1 MTIAKG
7 LIMRVFVTGPT
18 GWIGSVVVRE
28 LLSAGHRV
36 TGLARSDASAARVTA
51 AGAEVFR
58 GSLEDTDG
66 LRAAAAEA
74 DGVIHTGY
82 IHDFSPTGDPAA
94 AAAVDGRAIAA
105 FGDALAGTGKPLVVA
120 SGLPNPPAGGIVTE
134 EVRSENPVHPRVSEP
149 AALAVAASAG
159 QPSAGQPSAGQHSA
173 GQHGAGQHGGVRA
186 SVVRLPPSVH
196 GEGDY
201 WFIPIFIDVARK
213 TGVSAYIGDGA
224 NVWPAV
230 HRVDAARLFRIA
242 LEQAPAGTLLNAVA
256 DEGVP
261 FREIAEVIGRHLN
274 VPAKSIPAEDARDH
288 FGTLAG
294 FAALDVPASSAKTQQ
309 RFGWRPTQPGLIAD
323 LDQGHY
329 FTVRDDPAH

>member
-1 MTIAKG
+1 MAREKDN
-7 LIMRVFVTGPT
+7 IMRVFVTGAT

-28 LLSAGHRV
+28 LLNAGHQV
-36 TGLARSDASAARVTA
+36 TGLARSDSSAARVTA
-51 AGAEVFR
+51 AGAEVFM
-58 GSLEDTDG
+58 GSLEDTDA
-66 LRAAAAEA
+66 LRVAAAEA

-94 AAAVDGRAIAA
+94 AAALDGRVIAA

-120 SGLPNPPAGGIVTE
+120 SGLPQAPPGGISTE
-134 EVRSENPVHPRVSEP
+134 EVLLPENPAHPRVSEP
-149 AALAVAASAG
+149 AALAVAERN
-159 QPSAGQPSAGQHSA
+159 
-173 GQHGAGQHGGVRA
+173 VRA

-201 WFIPIFIDVARK
+201 WFIPIFIDLARK

-261 FREIAEVIGRHLN
+261 FREIAEVIGRHLQ
-274 VPAKSIPAEDARDH
+274 VPAKSIAPEDARAQ
-288 FGTLAG
+288 FGALAG
-294 FAALDVPASSAKTQQ
+294 FAAFDIPASSAITRQ
-309 RFGWRPTQPGLIAD
+309 RFGWHPVEPGLIAD
-323 LDQGHY
+323 LDAGYY
-329 FTVRDDPAH
+329 FIDNSSLDRNATEEQ

>member
-1 MTIAKG
+1 
-7 LIMRVFVTGPT
+7 MRVFVTGPT

-28 LLSAGHRV
+28 LLGAGHQV
-36 TGLARSDASAARVTA
+36 TGLARSDSSAARVTA
-51 AGAEVFR
+51 AGAEVVR
-58 GSLEDTDG
+58 GALEDTDG
-66 LRAAAAEA
+66 LRAAAAAA

-120 SGLPNPPAGGIVTE
+120 SGLPHPPPGGVATE
-134 EVRSENPVHPRVSEP
+134 EVRSVNPAHPRVSEP
-149 AALAVAASAG
+149 AALAAAER
-159 QPSAGQPSAGQHSA
+159 
-173 GQHGAGQHGGVRA
+173 GVRA
-186 SVVRLPPSVH
+186 SVVRLAPSVH

-201 WFIPIFIDVARK
+201 WFIPIFIGVARR

-261 FREIAEVIGRHLN
+261 FREIAEVIGRHLD
-274 VPAKSIPAEDARDH
+274 VPVKSIPAEDAADH

-294 FAALDVPASSAKTQQ
+294 FAAYDVPASSAITRE

-329 FTVRDDPAH
+329 FIVRDHPMN

>member
-1 MTIAKG
+1 
-7 LIMRVFVTGPT
+7 MRVFVTGAT

-28 LLSAGHRV
+28 LLNAGHQV
-36 TGLARSDASAARVTA
+36 TGLARSDSSAAKLTA
-51 AGAEVFR
+51 AGAEVFM

-66 LRAAAAEA
+66 LRVAAAEA

-82 IHDFSPTGDPAA
+82 VHDFSPTGDPAA
-94 AAAVDGRAIAA
+94 AAALDGRVIAA

-120 SGLPNPPAGGIVTE
+120 SGLPQAPPGGIATE
-134 EVRSENPVHPRVSEP
+134 EVRSENPAHPRVSEP
-149 AALAVAASAG
+149 AALAVAAN
-159 QPSAGQPSAGQHSA
+159 
-173 GQHGAGQHGGVRA
+173 AGQHGGVRA

-213 TGVSAYIGDGA
+213 TGLSAYIGDGA

-261 FREIAEVIGRHLN
+261 FRDIAEVIGRHLQ
-274 VPAKSIPAEDARDH
+274 VPAKSIAPEDARAQ
-288 FGTLAG
+288 FGALAG
-294 FAALDVPASSAKTQQ
+294 FAAIDLPASSAITRQ
-309 RFGWRPTQPGLIAD
+309 RFGWHPVEPGLIAD
-323 LDQGHY
+323 LDAGYY
-329 FTVRDDPAH
+329 FAGDNSSLDRDATEER

>member
-18 GWIGSVVVRE
+18 GWVGSVVVRE
-28 LLSAGHRV
+28 LLSAGHQV
-36 TGLARSDASAARVTA
+36 VGLARSDKSAAAATA
-51 AGAEVFR
+51 AGAEVVR

-120 SGLPNPPAGGIVTE
+120 SGLPLAPAGGVSTE
-134 EVRSENPVHPRVSEP
+134 EVRSVNPPHPRVSEP
-149 AALAVAASAG
+149 SALAVAER
-159 QPSAGQPSAGQHSA
+159 
-173 GQHGAGQHGGVRA
+173 GVRA

-201 WFIPIFIDVARK
+201 WFIPIFIGIARR
-213 TGVSAYIGDGA
+213 TGISAYVGDGA

-261 FREIAEVIGRHLN
+261 FREIAEVIGRHLD
-274 VPAKSIPAEDARDH
+274 VPVKSIAAQDARDQ

-294 FAALDVPASSAKTQQ
+294 FAAADLPASSAITRE
-309 RFGWRPTQPGLIAD
+309 RFGWRPAEPGLIAD
-323 LDQGHY
+323 LDEGHY
-329 FTVRDDPAH
+329 FIVRDNPGE

>member
-1 MTIAKG
+1 
-7 LIMRVFVTGPT
+7 MRVFVTGPT

-28 LLSAGHRV
+28 LLGAGHQV
-36 TGLARSDASAARVTA
+36 TGLARSDRSAARVTD

-58 GSLEDTDG
+58 GALEDTDG
-66 LRAAAAEA
+66 LRAAAAAA

-82 IHDFSPTGDPAA
+82 IHDFSPAGDPAA

-134 EVRSENPVHPRVSEP
+134 DVRSENPVHPRVSEP

-159 QPSAGQPSAGQHSA
+159 HR
-173 GQHGAGQHGGVRA
+173 GGVRA

-196 GEGDY
+196 GAGDY
-201 WFIPIFIDVARK
+201 WFIPIFIDIARK

-274 VPAKSIPAEDARDH
+274 VPVKSITAAEAGDH

-294 FAALDVPASSAKTQQ
+294 FAALDVPASSAITRE
-309 RFGWRPTQPGLIAD
+309 RFGWRPAEPGLIAD
-323 LDQGHY
+323 LDEGHY
-329 FTVRDDPAH
+329 FIVRDEPGR

>member
-1 MTIAKG
+1 
-7 LIMRVFVTGPT
+7 MRVFVTGAT

-28 LLSAGHRV
+28 LLSAGHQV
-36 TGLARSDASAARVTA
+36 TGLARSDSSAAQVTA
-51 AGAEVFR
+51 AGAEVVR
-58 GSLEDTDG
+58 GSLEDTDV

-94 AAAVDGRAIAA
+94 AAALDGRVIAA

-120 SGLPNPPAGGIVTE
+120 SGLPVPPAGEISTE
-134 EVRSENPVHPRVSEP
+134 EVRSENPAHPRESEP
-149 AALAVAASAG
+149 AALAVAER
-159 QPSAGQPSAGQHSA
+159 
-173 GQHGAGQHGGVRA
+173 GVRA

-196 GEGDY
+196 GEGDP
-201 WFIPIFIDVARK
+201 WFIPIFINIARK
-213 TGVSAYIGDGA
+213 TGISAYIGDGA

-230 HRVDAARLFRIA
+230 HRVDAARLFRLA

-261 FREIAEVIGRHLN
+261 FREIAEVIARHLR
-274 VPAKSIPAEDARDH
+274 VPAKSITPEDASDQ

-294 FAALDVPASSAKTQQ
+294 FAAIDVRASSAITRQ
-309 RFGWRPTQPGLIAD
+309 RFGWRPVEPGLIAD

-329 FTVRDDPAH
+329 FTVRD

>member
-18 GWIGSVVVRE
+18 GWIGSVVVAE
-28 LLSAGHRV
+28 LLSAGHQV
-36 TGLARSDASAARVTA
+36 TGLARSAASAARVTA
-51 AGAEVFR
+51 AGAEVVR

-149 AALAVAASAG
+149 AALAVAER
-159 QPSAGQPSAGQHSA
+159 
-173 GQHGAGQHGGVRA
+173 GVRA

-201 WFIPIFIDVARK
+201 WFIPIFIGVARK

-274 VPAKSIPAEDARDH
+274 VPVKSIPAEDARDH

-294 FAALDVPASSAKTQQ
+294 FAAFDVPASSAVTRD
-309 RFGWRPTQPGLIAD
+309 RFGWRPAQPGLIAD
-323 LDQGHY
+323 LDQGY
-329 FTVRDDPAH
+329 YYTVRDHLMH